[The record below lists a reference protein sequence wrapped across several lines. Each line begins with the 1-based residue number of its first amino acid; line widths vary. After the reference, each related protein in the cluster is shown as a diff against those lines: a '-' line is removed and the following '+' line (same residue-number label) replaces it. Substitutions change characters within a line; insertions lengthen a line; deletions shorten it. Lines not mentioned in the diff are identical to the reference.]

1 MWGFNMRDK
10 ILFCFLVLTLCFG
23 TVIIFKKEKLSSRYE
38 KRYYTLRK
46 DILSS
51 SVYDKQIFKKI
62 ENYFSDQ
69 LFYRDKSI
77 NLYNKSKRKLTFF
90 LNQRLTKLNEGEPEL
105 TYFDDGYYII
115 FPKGYK
121 SETEL
126 VFANKGY
133 NLTELK
139 NKFPDIPLYV
149 YHVRRIED
157 TNLLGGTTLENYG
170 EFYHE
175 KFLMNLGSQIKFKNF
190 EIFDENDYKENFY
203 KTDYHW
209 NNRGAYKGYQQIVE
223 LIQNDF
229 KIDDVREIMDEK
241 CFERK
246 MLGNFATILG
256 GSIDSYD
263 NMCIYHLKGIGNY
276 DYYVDDV
283 LIENASDKEKD
294 LEKSYENGYDF
305 NPYSDYDYLFGGNNL
320 KRLFDFKDPT
330 KPNILIFS
338 DSFANPIK
346 TWLAS
351 HFNKTL
357 IIDTRSLKGE
367 KLNLS
372 RIIKDYEID
381 LILDLKSEM
390 TMENGNLFIP
400 LDD

>member
-23 TVIIFKKEKLSSRYE
+23 TVIILKKEKLSSRYE

-46 DILSS
+46 DISS
-51 SVYDKQIFKKI
+51 SGVYNKQIFKKI
-62 ENYFSDQ
+62 EDYFSDQ
-69 LFYRDKSI
+69 LFYRNEGI
-77 NLYNKSKRKLTFF
+77 NLYNKLKRKLTFF
-90 LNQRLTKLNEGEPEL
+90 LNQRLTKLNEGDLEI
-105 TYFDDGYYII
+105 TYIKDDYYSL
-115 FPKGYK
+115 FPKQYK
-121 SETEL
+121 KEL
-126 VFANKGY
+126 EDIFASKAY

-149 YHVRRIED
+149 YHIQRIEN
-157 TNLLGGTTLENYG
+157 TNLLDYG
-170 EFYHE
+170 EFKSYGEYYRE
-175 KFLMNLGSQIKFKNF
+175 KFLINLDSKIIFKNF
-190 EIFDENDYKENFY
+190 IINSEDDYFKNYY

-209 NNRGAYKGYQQIVE
+209 NNKGAYKGYGEIVQ
-223 LIQNDF
+223 LLKQDF
-229 KIDDVREIMDEK
+229 KIGDKKVINDEK

-246 MLGNFATILG
+246 MTGDFSTILG

-263 NMCIYHLKGIGNY
+263 NMCIYHLKDITNY

-305 NPYSDYDYLFGGNNL
+305 SPYSDYDYLFGGNNL
-320 KRLFDFKDPT
+320 KRLFDFKAPT

-338 DSFANPIK
+338 DSFVNPIK

-357 IIDTRSLKGE
+357 IIDTRALKGE